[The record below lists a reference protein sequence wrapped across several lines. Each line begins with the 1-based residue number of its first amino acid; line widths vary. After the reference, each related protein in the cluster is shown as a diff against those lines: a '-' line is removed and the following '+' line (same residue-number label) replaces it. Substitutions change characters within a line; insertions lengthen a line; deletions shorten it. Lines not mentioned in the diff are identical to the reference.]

1 MNGEFMI
8 RMLAWVYKWPIEGYA
23 TYHNFAT
30 YCQTNNIPSQTIMNK
45 ILAVFI
51 FGCALGANTQ
61 SNENKDGYEIEL
73 HQDFEA
79 CEMQCAEV

>member
-1 MNGEFMI
+1 
-8 RMLAWVYKWPIEGYA
+8 
-23 TYHNFAT
+23 
-30 YCQTNNIPSQTIMNK
+30 MNK